1 MKIDA
6 SGMAFE
12 IMSEIVNFVV
22 KLIFT
27 VMFIMALARK
37 PAIEFLDDFSTVF
50 FKL

>member
-1 MKIDA
+1 MKIDT

-22 KLIFT
+22 KLVLMI
-27 VMFIMALARK
+27 MFIMALAGK
-37 PAIEFLDDFSTVF
+37 PVIEFSDDFSIVF